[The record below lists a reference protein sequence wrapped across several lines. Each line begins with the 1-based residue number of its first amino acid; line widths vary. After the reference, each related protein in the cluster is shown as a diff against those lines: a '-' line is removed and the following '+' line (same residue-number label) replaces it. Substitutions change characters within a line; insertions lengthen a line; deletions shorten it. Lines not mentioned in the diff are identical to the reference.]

1 MNVNDGNANSKMQA
15 PSTPYVVVTGE
26 AVPENAPEFA
36 AKTLDEDLA
45 ALLSLGLQLSDV
57 ERLWRQNKKIDMTD
71 VITITPSRVF
81 QPLRK

>member
-1 MNVNDGNANSKMQA
+1 MQA

-57 ERLWRQNKKIDMTD
+57 ERLWRQNKNIDMSD
-71 VITITPSRVF
+71 VYAAGTRLLA
-81 QPLRK
+81 QPGAAR